1 MKRRPCPVCVAFL
14 TLLLVWSGC
23 AKKEDGD
30 ARKGVGPAPVSAE
43 EIAAVRN
50 ALAKGMQPVA
60 FAGLKSSHVG
70 KECLVEVRT
79 PEGGVPIA
87 PPPPPPG
94 MVRMVGQ
101 VTFYRGELDSVTPEG
116 LTVRHAYPT
125 SGNFKKLEI
134 PRADIQSIYLA
145 P

>member
-1 MKRRPCPVCVAFL
+1 MKRRPCQGCVAFL

-30 ARKGVGPAPVSAE
+30 AQKGAGPAPVSAE

-50 ALAKGMQPVA
+50 ALAKGLQPV
-60 FAGLKSSHVG
+60 GLANIKSSDVG
-70 KECLVEVRT
+70 RQCLVEVRT
-79 PEGGVPIA
+79 PEGGVQIA

-101 VTFYRGELDSVTPEG
+101 VTFYQGELDGVTPES
-116 LTVRHAYPT
+116 LTVRKAYPT

-134 PRADIQSIYLA
+134 PRADIQSIHLA